1 MHKTPKG
8 TDPVKKLLL
17 VLAATVGTFAPVY
30 AQPKPQTAVFAGG
43 CFWGVEA
50 VFEQLKGVSDVVS
63 GYSGGKAETA
73 QYDYVGSGQT
83 GHAESVKVT
92 YDPAV
97 ISYTQLLQVY
107 FLIAHNPTE
116 LNRQGPDRGPQY
128 RSAIFYANPEQKQL
142 AQSYITTLTQ
152 QKKFGQP
159 IVTQLSPLTGF
170 YPAEEYHQNF
180 IARHPSYPYVVVN
193 DLPKLAQ
200 LQKQFPTWV
209 KS

>member
-1 MHKTPKG
+1 
-8 TDPVKKLLL
+8 VKKLLL
-17 VLAATVGTFAPVY
+17 ALVATASTFSPVY
-30 AQPKPQTAVFAGG
+30 AQSKPQTAVFAGG

-50 VFEQLKGVSDVVS
+50 VFEKLKGVNDVVS

-73 QYDYVGSGQT
+73 KYDYVGSGQT
-83 GHAESVKVT
+83 GHAEAVKVT

-97 ISYTQLLQVY
+97 ISYNQLLQVY
-107 FLIAHNPTE
+107 FLVAHNPTE
-116 LNRQGPDRGPQY
+116 LNRQGPDQGPQY

-142 AQSYITTLTQ
+142 AQSYIATLTQ
-152 QKKFGQP
+152 QKKFNEP
-159 IVTQLSPLTGF
+159 IVTQLTPLAGF

-180 IARHPSYPYVVVN
+180 IARNPSYRYVVIH

-200 LQKQFPTWV
+200 LQKQFPSWV